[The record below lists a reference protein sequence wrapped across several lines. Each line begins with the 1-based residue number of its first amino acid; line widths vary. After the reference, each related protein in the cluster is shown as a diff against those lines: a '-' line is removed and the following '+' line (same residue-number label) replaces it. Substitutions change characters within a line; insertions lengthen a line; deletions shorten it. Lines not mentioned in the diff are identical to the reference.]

1 MTNYSSSVTNSED
14 AAFLL
19 KSNPS
24 NGEESTTPQKEA
36 VNARTLTVRVSN
48 VTSRVCLHGKEYGG
62 TKLASHYDAPIG
74 PVGRH
79 FRVQMD
85 RLGTSD
91 DVANSEED
99 ADGCSSVDEV
109 VSCVS
114 IWIVM
119 MSTLVHR
126 IVVLAHHISM
136 FFVKNMMFF
145 AMSMKNNM

>member
-1 MTNYSSSVTNSED
+1 M
-14 AAFLL
+14 
-19 KSNPS
+19 
-24 NGEESTTPQKEA
+24 
-36 VNARTLTVRVSN
+36 RVSN
-48 VTSRVCLHGKEYGG
+48 VTSRLYAHGKEYGG

-109 VSCVS
+109 VSCAS

-136 FFVKNMMFF
+136 FFVKNMMF
-145 AMSMKNNM
+145 STKNMENNL